1 MSADATSKAARTLV
15 RPPRPRGR
23 HADLVVVD
31 DPILDVDLDHD
42 AIDFLATFLPAED
55 GTRAQVEDAR
65 RRLGGRGLLALGG
78 RGFVLEFSR
87 PLRDTEWRLLFR
99 VRVMKRPRMSDMC
112 DLELLTTQTVTR
124 DLAVALRSAAK
135 QLGIRVLNPRR
146 GRETDSS
153 SAGQFDN
160 ELGYTGRL

>member
-1 MSADATSKAARTLV
+1 MGSGAQKAARAKA
-15 RPPRPRGR
+15 RPPRPQGR
-23 HADLVVVD
+23 RADLVVVD
-31 DPILDVDLDHD
+31 DPIFDDDLDHD
-42 AIDFLATFLPAED
+42 AVDFLATFLPPED
-55 GTRAQVEDAR
+55 GDKAQVEDAR
-65 RRLGGRGLLALGG
+65 RRLGGQGLQALGG

-87 PLRDTEWRLLFR
+87 PFRNQEWQMLFR
-99 VRVMKRPRMSDMC
+99 VRVMKRPRMTDMC

-124 DLAVALRSAAK
+124 ALAVALRSVSK